1 MQWCL
6 SSNFYYLLY
15 IRAYNFNQY
24 DERCDLVSRGA
35 KKRRCVV
42 FAKRRIKWIRRKRII
57 GSKRPRNNKRLCSTF
72 PHAKTPQRITEENWK
87 LATRRIFS
95 TELGQWPFNSPLCL
109 PGKRI
114 GFATKVFFFF
124 YSPNWIRETL
134 SFQWVANLD
143 SVKAGERQW
152 LRFCHSEDEKKAS
165 TSLVKSEWKD
175 SAYQEIHLNLLA
187 CELEL
192 IRFYFTLTHRHTF
205 LRKRKKERWEREREK
220 KIYLTSVF
228 VIVKE
233 KPISCLS

>member
-1 MQWCL
+1 MLKPHKESPKRTENLRRGEHFRQSWDSDPSTQHFACQEKGSASRPKYFF
-6 SSNFYYLLY
+6 SSTVL
-15 IRAYNFNQY
+15 IES
-24 DERCDLVSRGA
+24 ER
-35 KKRRCVV
+35 
-42 FAKRRIKWIRRKRII
+42 
-57 GSKRPRNNKRLCSTF
+57 
-72 PHAKTPQRITEENWK
+72 
-87 LATRRIFS
+87 
-95 TELGQWPFNSPLCL
+95 
-109 PGKRI
+109 
-114 GFATKVFFFF
+114 
-124 YSPNWIRETL
+124 L
-134 SFQWVANLD
+134 SFQWAANLD

-205 LRKRKKERWEREREK
+205 LRKRKKERWEREK

>member
-1 MQWCL
+1 MKDVILFQ
-6 SSNFYYLLY
+6 
-15 IRAYNFNQY
+15 
-24 DERCDLVSRGA
+24 EE
-35 KKRRCVV
+35 RRCVV

-57 GSKRPRNNKRLCSTF
+57 GSKRPRNNRRLCSTF

-87 LATRRIFS
+87 LATRRTFS
-95 TELGQWPFNSPLCL
+95 TELGQWPINSPLCL

-124 YSPNWIRETL
+124 HSPNWIRETL

-205 LRKRKKERWEREREK
+205 LRKRKKESWERERRNSILRRFSWSWKRSPFLASVKWWEWGKEREPKLTDRKIEFSDRRK
-220 KIYLTSVF
+220 K
-228 VIVKE
+228 
-233 KPISCLS
+233 